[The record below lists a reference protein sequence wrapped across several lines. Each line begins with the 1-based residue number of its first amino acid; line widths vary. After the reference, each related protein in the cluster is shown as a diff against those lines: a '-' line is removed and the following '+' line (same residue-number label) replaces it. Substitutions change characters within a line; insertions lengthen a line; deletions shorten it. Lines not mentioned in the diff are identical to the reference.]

1 MSDSDLK
8 VSQLTSG
15 SDSVSF
21 VGTKVGVSFLSV
33 CVCVCVCVCVRA
45 CLNENKAK
53 LLTAAHFC
61 SAAQVEFPI
70 RERCAGTVY
79 QRPAAPMHLSVVLQH
94 AQTSPTRGAF
104 SCRPSTHM
112 H

>member
-1 MSDSDLK
+1 MSDSVYK
-8 VSQLTSG
+8 VSQLISG

-21 VGTKVGVSFLSV
+21 MGTKVGVSFLSV
-33 CVCVCVCVCVRA
+33 SVNVCVCAR
-45 CLNENKAK
+45 LNENKAK

-79 QRPAAPMHLSVVLQH
+79 QRPAAPMHLSVVLLH

-112 H
+112 RG